1 MLWAQA
7 MVEAYLRKETLV
19 KVFVLKFLHAGTELL
34 PNIGGN
40 PCYFPG
46 EIVMNSLKETPS
58 RIYFLPSRGSI
69 PCQSFNYMLYI
80 CEKEMGLLMLQR
92 WCHY

>member
-40 PCYFPG
+40 PCYFPE

-58 RIYFLPSRGSI
+58 RIYYYY
-69 PCQSFNYMLYI
+69 NYMLYI